1 MRGKRNEFL
10 VGPQSPSGLK
20 ACPGLSG
27 ASHFLLVAVI
37 AVLGRDPR
45 DAKEGRGAVTYMYPR
60 GGGGGE
66 TFLLK
71 S

>member
-1 MRGKRNEFL
+1 MDSQ
-10 VGPQSPSGLK
+10 VPSGLK
-20 ACPGLSG
+20 AWPGPWG

-45 DAKEGRGAVTYMYPR
+45 DAEEGRGAVTYMYQR
-60 GGGGGE
+60 GGVA
-66 TFLLK
+66 FLLK